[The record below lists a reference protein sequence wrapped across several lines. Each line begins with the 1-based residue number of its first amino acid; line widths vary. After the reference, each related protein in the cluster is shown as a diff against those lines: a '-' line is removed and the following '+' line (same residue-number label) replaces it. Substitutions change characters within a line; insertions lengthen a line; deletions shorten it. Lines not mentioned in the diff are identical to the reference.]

1 MRPPC
6 GVEALIFV
14 SYRACYDD
22 NPFFPSPP
30 PTHGTPPHNTHTHVR
45 SHRSTGRDP
54 RRLFV
59 GDKKQRGIEKG
70 KRQRV
75 RAREESLQ
83 QQKREKKGALAF
95 LVALSFY
102 ARSHCNSLFPYELSN
117 LGWPMLRV
125 RRV

>member
-1 MRPPC
+1 MTTPFSPPRRPHTAPRPTTHTRTYART
-6 GVEALIFV
+6 GPQGETPEGFSLETKNREALK
-14 SYRACYDD
+14 RE
-22 NPFFPSPP
+22 
-30 PTHGTPPHNTHTHVR
+30 
-45 SHRSTGRDP
+45 RDT
-54 RRLFV
+54 
-59 GDKKQRGIEKG
+59 
-70 KRQRV
+70 RV